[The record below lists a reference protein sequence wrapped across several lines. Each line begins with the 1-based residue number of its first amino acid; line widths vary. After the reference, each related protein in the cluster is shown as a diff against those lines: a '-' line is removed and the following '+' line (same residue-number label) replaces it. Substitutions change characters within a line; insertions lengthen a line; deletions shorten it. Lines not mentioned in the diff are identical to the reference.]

1 MEYQKY
7 ILNKKESE
15 ELSGYTEIGT
25 FTKIMDEKRLSA
37 IQEEDENVR
46 RQKDF
51 IRKKELERLNFFQ
64 RTWKKFDEKVMK
76 PIFVEKGSMPHY
88 HQSTRTSETKRDE
101 QVHRSIS
108 LTEMRHSKS
117 NI

>member
-1 MEYQKY
+1 M
-7 ILNKKESE
+7 NKKESE

-25 FTKIMDEKRLSA
+25 FTKIMDEKRFSA
-37 IQEEDENVR
+37 IQEEDENVK
-46 RQKDF
+46 RQKEF

-64 RTWKKFDEKVMK
+64 RTWKKFDDKVMK
-76 PIFVEKGSMPHY
+76 PIFVEKGSTAYH
-88 HQSTRTSETKRDE
+88 HQSSRNSENKRDE
-101 QVHRSIS
+101 QIPRSIS